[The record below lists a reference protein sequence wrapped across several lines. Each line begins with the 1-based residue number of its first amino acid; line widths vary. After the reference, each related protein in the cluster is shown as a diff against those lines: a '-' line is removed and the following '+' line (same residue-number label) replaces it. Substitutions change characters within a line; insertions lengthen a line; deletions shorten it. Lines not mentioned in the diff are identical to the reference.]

1 MKMTW
6 SNLTCLGG
14 VNTFWV
20 VLSCDSRP
28 QPQTEITDFAALPY
42 RAGEPLSFFLKSENS
57 TCWTRTYDLSNVSPR
72 TLQDG
77 RGRPVP

>member
-42 RAGEPLSFFLKSENS
+42 RAGEPLSFFVFVYRV
-57 TCWTRTYDLSNVSPR
+57 TPC
-72 TLQDG
+72 LQMGERVD
-77 RGRPVP
+77 R